1 MAFTMSASTRT
12 TFYAL
17 AVLATILLQGVF
29 IADGAFAALNR
40 HAQNGRFSDGKQLH
54 HVYLGLPII
63 DHMLRNSVSMW
74 DPVCNSSPS
83 VKLLSIDFSTT
94 VQSLGVFAVIESL
107 RRGKGKNILLR
118 W

>member
-12 TFYAL
+12 TFY
-17 AVLATILLQGVF
+17 VLAIIATNLLQGIF
-29 IADGAFAALNR
+29 IADGGFAALNR
-40 HAQNGRFSDGKQLH
+40 HAQNRKFSDGKRLH
-54 HVYLGLPII
+54 HIYLGLPII
-63 DHMLRNSVSMW
+63 DHMLHNSVSFW
-74 DPVCNSSPS
+74 DPVCNQSPS

>member
-1 MAFTMSASTRT
+1 MAFTMSVSTRT

-17 AVLATILLQGVF
+17 AILATILLQGVF
-29 IADGAFAALNR
+29 IVNGAFAALNR

-54 HVYLGLPII
+54 HVYFGLPII
-63 DHMLRNSVSMW
+63 DHMLRNSVSFW
-74 DPVCNSSPS
+74 DPVCSQSQS
-83 VKLLSIDFSTT
+83 VKLLSVDFSTT
-94 VQSLGVFAVIESL
+94 VQSLGVFSLIESL